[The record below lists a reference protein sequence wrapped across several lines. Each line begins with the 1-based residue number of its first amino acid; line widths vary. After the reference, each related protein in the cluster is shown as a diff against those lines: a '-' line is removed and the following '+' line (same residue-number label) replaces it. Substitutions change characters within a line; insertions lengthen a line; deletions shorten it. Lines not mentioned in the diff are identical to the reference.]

1 MPSVTVVISQYH
13 KLTRGQYAL
22 TPVSVNHGTEGNL
35 HNGSGVD
42 ITKELVMT
50 QEAEG
55 ILRRILDELSR
66 VRRRQA
72 RAFILLLFVTM
83 GLTVW
88 LGRVSASPVIDVGRT
103 IAVAVIFV
111 VLLMTYVAMG
121 IAMFVTKM
129 TTKVLSA
136 IELVSK
142 G

>member
-1 MPSVTVVISQYH
+1 
-13 KLTRGQYAL
+13 
-22 TPVSVNHGTEGNL
+22 
-35 HNGSGVD
+35 
-42 ITKELVMT
+42 MT

-55 ILRRILDELSR
+55 ILRRILDELNR

-72 RAFILLLFVTM
+72 WAFILLLFITI

-103 IAVAVIFV
+103 IAVAVIFMV
-111 VLLMTYVAMG
+111 FLMTYVAMG
-121 IAMFVTKM
+121 IAMFVAKM